1 MSQYHPPVLDAK
13 FILDQLIGFDGLCEK
28 LQLEDINI
36 DLADAVLEEA
46 GKLSSEVFAPLNW
59 DTDQNP
65 AQWADNSVT
74 QSPGLKE
81 AYQQF
86 VDNGWSTLTAPEEFG
101 GQNLPQ
107 VLGTAVSEMWQAS
120 NMAFALCPLLSIG
133 SVEALLAHGS
143 DELKAL
149 YLPRLIAGEWTG
161 TMNLTEPGAGSDLAA
176 VSTTATPDGDHY
188 RIKGQKIFITWGD
201 HQMTPNI
208 VHLVLARLPDAPPG
222 VKGISLF
229 IVPKFVLDENGEPGE
244 RNDVYPISIEHKLG
258 IHGSPTCTM
267 AFGDNEGAI
276 GYLVGEPHKGLPYMF
291 TMMNHAR
298 QGVGVQGLGIS
309 DRAYQQAVQY
319 ARERVQ
325 GKNKD
330 GSKKPIIEYPDVRRM
345 LLTMRSGVEAM
356 RALALEASAAL
367 DFAHADNNSKEKYAR
382 LELFTPIVK
391 GWMTEFAQELTSLN
405 IQVHGGMGYVEE
417 TGAAQHFRDA
427 RILPIYEGTTAIQA
441 LDLIGRKVLMDGG
454 VALESLLNDMTA
466 TATEL
471 SASSN
476 ADAQAFG
483 AAFAQAVDKARAA
496 KEWLLTNAPSEK
508 ELSQAVCFDMLMAM
522 GYLCGGWMQGRTLL
536 AVIALTDANDDVYGE
551 EFLAKKRISAMYYS
565 QCLLPRAL
573 HHFGVMVQNPQA
585 LYEFAVDQF

>member
-1 MSQYHPPVLDAK
+1 MSQYQPPVLDAK
-13 FILDQLIGFDGLCEK
+13 FVLDQLIGFDGLCEK

-65 AQWADNSVT
+65 AQWADNAVT
-74 QSPGLKE
+74 ESPGLKE

-325 GKNKD
+325 GKNRD

>member
-1 MSQYHPPVLDAK
+1 MSQYQPPVLDAK
-13 FILDQLIGFDGLCEK
+13 FVLDQLIGFDGLCEK

-65 AQWADNSVT
+65 AQWADNAVT
-74 QSPGLKE
+74 ESPGLKE

-86 VDNGWSTLTAPEEFG
+86 VDNSWSTLTAPEEFG

-325 GKNKD
+325 GKNRD

>member
-1 MSQYHPPVLDAK
+1 MSQYQPPVLDAK

-65 AQWADNSVT
+65 AQWADNAVT
-74 QSPGLKE
+74 ESPGLKE

-325 GKNKD
+325 GKNRD

>member
-1 MSQYHPPVLDAK
+1 MSQYQPPVLDAK
-13 FILDQLIGFDGLCEK
+13 FVLDQLIGFDGLCEK

-65 AQWADNSVT
+65 AQWADNAVT
-74 QSPGLKE
+74 ESPGLKE

-161 TMNLTEPGAGSDLAA
+161 TMNLTEPGAGSDLAT

-325 GKNKD
+325 GKNRD

>member
-13 FILDQLIGFDGLCEK
+13 FVLDQLIGFDGLCEK

-65 AQWADNSVT
+65 AQWADNAVT
-74 QSPGLKE
+74 ESPGLKE

-325 GKNKD
+325 GKNRD

>member
-1 MSQYHPPVLDAK
+1 MSQYQPPVLDAK
-13 FILDQLIGFDGLCEK
+13 FVLDQLIGFDGLCEK

-65 AQWADNSVT
+65 AQWADNAVT
-74 QSPGLKE
+74 ESPGLKE

-325 GKNKD
+325 GKNRD

-391 GWMTEFAQELTSLN
+391 GWM
-405 IQVHGGMGYVEE
+405 
-417 TGAAQHFRDA
+417 R
-427 RILPIYEGTTAIQA
+427 
-441 LDLIGRKVLMDGG
+441 
-454 VALESLLNDMTA
+454 
-466 TATEL
+466 
-471 SASSN
+471 
-476 ADAQAFG
+476 
-483 AAFAQAVDKARAA
+483 
-496 KEWLLTNAPSEK
+496 
-508 ELSQAVCFDMLMAM
+508 
-522 GYLCGGWMQGRTLL
+522 
-536 AVIALTDANDDVYGE
+536 
-551 EFLAKKRISAMYYS
+551 
-565 QCLLPRAL
+565 
-573 HHFGVMVQNPQA
+573 
-585 LYEFAVDQF
+585 

>member
-1 MSQYHPPVLDAK
+1 MSQYQPPVLDAK
-13 FILDQLIGFDGLCEK
+13 FVLDQLIGFDGLCEK

-65 AQWADNSVT
+65 AQWADNAVT
-74 QSPGLKE
+74 ESPGLKE

-325 GKNKD
+325 GKNRD

-508 ELSQAVCFDMLMAM
+508 S
-522 GYLCGGWMQGRTLL
+522 YH
-536 AVIALTDANDDVYGE
+536 
-551 EFLAKKRISAMYYS
+551 K
-565 QCLLPRAL
+565 
-573 HHFGVMVQNPQA
+573 
-585 LYEFAVDQF
+585 QFVSIC

>member
-1 MSQYHPPVLDAK
+1 MSQYQPPVLDAK
-13 FILDQLIGFDGLCEK
+13 FVLDQLIGFDGLCEK

-65 AQWADNSVT
+65 AQWADNAVT
-74 QSPGLKE
+74 ESPGLKE

-325 GKNKD
+325 GKNRD

-405 IQVHGGMGYVEE
+405 IQIHGGMGYVEE

>member
-65 AQWADNSVT
+65 AQWADNAVT
-74 QSPGLKE
+74 ESPGLKE

-325 GKNKD
+325 GKNRD

>member
-325 GKNKD
+325 GKNRD

>member
-1 MSQYHPPVLDAK
+1 MSQYQPPVLDAK
-13 FILDQLIGFDGLCEK
+13 FVLDQLIGFDGLCEK

-65 AQWADNSVT
+65 AQWADNAVT
-74 QSPGLKE
+74 ESPGLKE

-325 GKNKD
+325 GKNRD

-405 IQVHGGMGYVEE
+405 IQVHGGLGYVEE

>member
-65 AQWADNSVT
+65 AQWADNAVT
-74 QSPGLKE
+74 ESPGLKE

-454 VALESLLNDMTA
+454 VALESLLSDMAA
-466 TATEL
+466 TANEL

-483 AAFAQAVDKARAA
+483 ASFAQAVDKARAA

>member
-1 MSQYHPPVLDAK
+1 MSQYQPPVLDAK

-65 AQWADNSVT
+65 AQWADNAVT
-74 QSPGLKE
+74 ESPGLKE

>member
-1 MSQYHPPVLDAK
+1 MSQYQPPVLDAK
-13 FILDQLIGFDGLCEK
+13 FVLDQLIGFDGLCEK

-65 AQWADNSVT
+65 AQWADNAVT
-74 QSPGLKE
+74 ESPGLKE

-325 GKNKD
+325 GKNRD

-391 GWMTEFAQELTSLN
+391 GWMTEFAQELTLLN

>member
-1 MSQYHPPVLDAK
+1 MSQYQPPVLDAK
-13 FILDQLIGFDGLCEK
+13 FVLDQLIGFDGLCEK

-65 AQWADNSVT
+65 AQWADNAVT
-74 QSPGLKE
+74 ESPGLKE

-325 GKNKD
+325 GKNRD

-391 GWMTEFAQELTSLN
+391 GWMTEFGQELTSLN

>member
-1 MSQYHPPVLDAK
+1 MSQYQPPVLDAK
-13 FILDQLIGFDGLCEK
+13 FVLDQLIGFDGLCEK

-65 AQWADNSVT
+65 ARWADNAVT
-74 QSPGLKE
+74 ESPGLKE

-325 GKNKD
+325 GKNRD

-466 TATEL
+466 PATEL

>member
-1 MSQYHPPVLDAK
+1 MSQYQPPVLDAK
-13 FILDQLIGFDGLCEK
+13 FVLDQLIGFDGLCEK

-65 AQWADNSVT
+65 AQWADNAVT
-74 QSPGLKE
+74 ESPGLKE

-325 GKNKD
+325 GKNRD

-508 ELSQAVCFDMLMAM
+508 EVSQAVCFDMLMAM

>member
-1 MSQYHPPVLDAK
+1 MSQYQPPVLDAK
-13 FILDQLIGFDGLCEK
+13 FVLDQLIGFDGLCEK

-65 AQWADNSVT
+65 AQWADNAVT
-74 QSPGLKE
+74 DSPGLKE

-325 GKNKD
+325 GKNRD

>member
-1 MSQYHPPVLDAK
+1 MSQYQPPVLDAK
-13 FILDQLIGFDGLCEK
+13 FVLDQLIGFDGLCEK

-65 AQWADNSVT
+65 AQWADNAVT
-74 QSPGLKE
+74 ESPGLKE

>member
-1 MSQYHPPVLDAK
+1 MSQYQPPVLDAK
-13 FILDQLIGFDGLCEK
+13 FVLDQLIGFDGLCEK

-65 AQWADNSVT
+65 AQWADNAVT
-74 QSPGLKE
+74 ESPGLKE

-149 YLPRLIAGEWTG
+149 YLPRLIAGVWTG

-325 GKNKD
+325 GKNRD